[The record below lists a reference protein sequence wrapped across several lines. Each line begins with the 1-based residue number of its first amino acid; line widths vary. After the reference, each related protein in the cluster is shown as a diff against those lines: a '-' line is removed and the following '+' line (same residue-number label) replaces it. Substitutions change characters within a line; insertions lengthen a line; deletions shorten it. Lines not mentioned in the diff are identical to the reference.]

1 MSTVHARIEG
11 RVQGVFFRDSTRRQ
25 AEKLNLTGWVQNMA
39 DGSVEAVF
47 QGKIENVEAMK
58 TWLGDGSPQA
68 DVSRVEIQQLDGE
81 QQFSEFQIRY

>member
-1 MSTVHARIEG
+1 MVTVHARIEG

-25 AEKLNLTGWVQNMA
+25 AEKLNLTGWVRNKA

-47 QGKIENVEAMK
+47 QGRSENIEAMK

-68 DVSRVEIQQLDGE
+68 DVSRVEVQQLDGE
-81 QQFSEFQIRY
+81 PQFSEFDIRY

>member
-47 QGKIENVEAMK
+47 QGKSENVEAMK